1 MKAKYT
7 INCPHG
13 DSYLKLIMSILFLL
27 LTYMCHCPLFIYD
40 AAVLMQSHN
49 GGSYRGTVRVLVRYV
64 LVRRGC
70 TQLVRHMVSVM
81 QQCF

>member
-1 MKAKYT
+1 
-7 INCPHG
+7 
-13 DSYLKLIMSILFLL
+13 MSILFLL
-27 LTYMCHCPLFIYD
+27 LIYMCHCPLFIYGAAVT

-49 GGSYRGTVRVLVRYV
+49 GDSYRGTVRVLVRYV

-70 TQLVRHMVSVM
+70 TQLVRHMASVM